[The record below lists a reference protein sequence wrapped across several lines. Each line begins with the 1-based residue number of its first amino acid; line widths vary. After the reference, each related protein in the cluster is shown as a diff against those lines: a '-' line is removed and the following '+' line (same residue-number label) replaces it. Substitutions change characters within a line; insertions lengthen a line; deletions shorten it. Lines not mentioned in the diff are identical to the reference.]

1 MSPKHTALI
10 ILIMFFLGSAYPL
23 GKFGLNTSINPILFG
38 SLRMGIVFLCL
49 IPFCKIIIPPKKYW
63 LPLIGFSIFMG
74 AGVNMFLYLSLK
86 VASIIAPITIGAQ
99 LGIPFAI
106 IVSSI
111 FLSEGISF
119 KKWILIFTSFLGII
133 LIAFDPKIVDE
144 ILGVLFIS
152 AMAFFYGL
160 SQVFS
165 RYLNELDVKFTNAF
179 MGLVGFIMLA
189 TLSQLFE
196 GNVVHQIRSI
206 NINGWLTL
214 LYAGIIISIFG
225 HMMMFYLYKFYPV
238 GKVLPFYALF
248 PVFGLI
254 LTFFIFGEI
263 PTIIMVCGGI
273 IVVTSVYLLQKI
285 N

>member
-38 SLRMGIVFLCL
+38 ALRMGIVFLCL
-49 IPFCKIIIPPKKYW
+49 IPFCKIKIPPKKYFF
-63 LPLIGFSIFMG
+63 PLIGFSMFMG
-74 AGVNMFLYLSLK
+74 AGVNMFLYLSLD

-106 IVSSI
+106 IISSI

-133 LIAFDPKIVDE
+133 LIAFDPKIFDE
-144 ILGVLFIS
+144 ILGILLIF
-152 AMAFFYGL
+152 AMAFFYGV

-196 GNVVHQIRSI
+196 GNIIHQIRSI

-214 LYAGIIISIFG
+214 LYAGVIISILG

-263 PTIIMVCGGI
+263 PTIIMLFGGI
-273 IVVTSVYLLQKI
+273 IVITSVYLLQKI

>member
-10 ILIMFFLGSAYPL
+10 ILVMFFLGSAYPL

-38 SLRMGIVFLCL
+38 ALRMGIVFLCL
-49 IPFCKIIIPPKKYW
+49 VPFCKIKVPPKKYF

-74 AGVNMFLYLSLK
+74 AGVNMFLYLSLD

-99 LGIPFAI
+99 LAIPFAI
-106 IVSSI
+106 IISSI

-119 KKWILIFTSFLGII
+119 KKWILIFASFLGII

-144 ILGVLFIS
+144 ILGILLVF

-165 RYLNELDVKFTNAF
+165 RYLKELDVKFTNAF
-179 MGLVGFIMLA
+179 MGLVGFIILA
-189 TLSQLFE
+189 IISQLFE
-196 GNVVHQIRSI
+196 GNVIHQIRSI

-214 LYAGIIISIFG
+214 LYAGIIISILG

-263 PTIIMVCGGI
+263 PTIIMVSGGI
-273 IVVTSVYLLQKI
+273 IVITSVYLLQKI

>member
-1 MSPKHTALI
+1 LSPKHTALI

-74 AGVNMFLYLSLK
+74 AGVNMFLYLSLE

-133 LIAFDPKIVDE
+133 LIAFDPKIVEE
-144 ILGVLFIS
+144 ILGMLFIS

>member
-74 AGVNMFLYLSLK
+74 AGVNMFLYLSLE

-144 ILGVLFIS
+144 ILGMLFIS

-263 PTIIMVCGGI
+263 PTIIMVSGGI
-273 IVVTSVYLLQKI
+273 IVITSVYLLQKI

>member
-1 MSPKHTALI
+1 LSPKHTALI
-10 ILIMFFLGSAYPL
+10 ILVMFFLGSAYPL

-38 SLRMGIVFLCL
+38 ALRMGIVFLCL
-49 IPFCKIIIPPKKYW
+49 VPFCKIKVPPKKYF

-74 AGVNMFLYLSLK
+74 AGVNMFLYLSLD

-99 LGIPFAI
+99 LAIPFAI
-106 IVSSI
+106 IISSI

-119 KKWILIFTSFLGII
+119 KKWILIFASFLGII

-144 ILGVLFIS
+144 ILGILLVF

-165 RYLNELDVKFTNAF
+165 RYLKELDVKFTNAF
-179 MGLVGFIMLA
+179 MGLVGFIILA
-189 TLSQLFE
+189 IISQLFE
-196 GNVVHQIRSI
+196 GNVIHQIRSI

-214 LYAGIIISIFG
+214 LYAGIIISILG

-273 IVVTSVYLLQKI
+273 IVITSVYLLHKTR
-285 N
+285 

>member
-10 ILIMFFLGSAYPL
+10 ILVMFFLGSAYPL

-38 SLRMGIVFLCL
+38 ALRMGIVFLCL
-49 IPFCKIIIPPKKYW
+49 VPFCKIKVPPKKYF

-74 AGVNMFLYLSLK
+74 AGVNMFLYLSLD

-99 LGIPFAI
+99 LAIPFAI
-106 IVSSI
+106 IISSI

-119 KKWILIFTSFLGII
+119 KKWILIFASFLGII

-144 ILGVLFIS
+144 ILGILLVF

-165 RYLNELDVKFTNAF
+165 RYLKELDVKFTNAF
-179 MGLVGFIMLA
+179 MGLVGFIILA
-189 TLSQLFE
+189 IISQLFE
-196 GNVVHQIRSI
+196 GNVIHQIRSI

-214 LYAGIIISIFG
+214 LYAGIIISILG

-273 IVVTSVYLLQKI
+273 IVITSVYLLQKI